1 MQGSYEMENENNK
14 ELFTV
19 VIPAFDLIVP
29 SKLN

>member
-1 MQGSYEMENENNK
+1 MQGNYEMENENNK

-19 VIPAFDLIVP
+19 AIPAFDLIVP